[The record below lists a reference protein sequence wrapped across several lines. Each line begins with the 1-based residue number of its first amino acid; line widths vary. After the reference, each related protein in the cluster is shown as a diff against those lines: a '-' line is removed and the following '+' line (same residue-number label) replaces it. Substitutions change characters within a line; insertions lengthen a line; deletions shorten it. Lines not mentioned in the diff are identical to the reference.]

1 MKGIFQFLKQIGTLK
16 GKKRRGWVLHKIKN
30 PETTAEHIWHLLFL
44 VYLIGRKKKINLER
58 ALKMALI
65 HDIGEV
71 FAPDLTSYDA
81 AGLQLNKKITLNDI
95 SKIKPKKGRP
105 TVEQREILKKLKRK
119 LERMAIK
126 KLVKNLPESLKEEIL
141 SLWEEFEENKTKE
154 ARFVKQCDHLINF
167 LQGVEYWK
175 KHRKIELP
183 LWLVRAKEVIDDKD
197 LLLLLFEIEKE
208 IKKKK

>member
-1 MKGIFQFLKQIGTLK
+1 MKEILKFLKQIGILK

-44 VYLIGRKKKINLER
+44 VYLIGRKKKMNLER

-81 AGLQLNKKITLNDI
+81 AGLEPQKRITPDNILR
-95 SKIKPKKGRP
+95 IKPKKGRP
-105 TVEQREILKKLKRK
+105 TMEQREILKKIKRK

-126 KLVKNLPESLKEEIL
+126 KLVKNLPEFLKKEIL

-175 KHRKIELP
+175 KYGKIELP

-197 LLLLLFEIEKE
+197 LLKILTEIEKE